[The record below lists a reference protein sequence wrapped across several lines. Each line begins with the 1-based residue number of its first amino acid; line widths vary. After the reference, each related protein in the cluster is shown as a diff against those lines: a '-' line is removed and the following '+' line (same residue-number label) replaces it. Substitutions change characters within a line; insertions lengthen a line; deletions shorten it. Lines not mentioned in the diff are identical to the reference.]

1 MVMLTDK
8 AVDAVRGVLSA
19 QNEAV
24 AGLRVLVKTGGCAGY
39 EYALGLEVEPAT
51 DDAVLAYGDD
61 VKVFVDPVSLP
72 LLDGVTVDFV
82 EDLTGVGFR
91 FDNPNAVRTCGCGS
105 SFSTDASA
113 PGGTCSSKRA

>member
-1 MVMLTDK
+1 MVMLTEK
-8 AVDAVRGVLSA
+8 AVDAVRGVLAA
-19 QNEAV
+19 QTETV
-24 AGLRVLVKTGGCAGY
+24 AGLRVLVKSGGCAGN
-39 EYALGLEVEPAT
+39 EYALGLEAAPA
-51 DDAVLAYGDD
+51 DDDEVLAYGD

-82 EDLTGVGFR
+82 EDITGVGFR